1 MSSLFHHSPF
11 DDRKFQKQQLPLLI
25 QQSKSKLFYCVGD
38 LLDVL
43 SRNYD
48 SSKFSEFYNV
58 KGNKGTEFHIVF
70 VSGDRDDANFA
81 QY

>member
-1 MSSLFHHSPF
+1 MIENFKATTATSNST
-11 DDRKFQKQQLPLLI
+11 
-25 QQSKSKLFYCVGD
+25 QSKSKLFYCVGD
-38 LLDVL
+38 LLDVV

-70 VSGDRDDANFA
+70 VSSDRDDAIFA